1 MALTD
6 KQRRFVDEYLIDL
19 NATQAAIRAGYSKK
33 TARQAGAENLSK
45 PVIAEAIAAG
55 KSELSRRAEITADM
69 VLERFWNIATADP
82 NELIQLRRVCCRYCH
97 GEDHAY
103 QWRDPE
109 EYAGA
114 LHAAEEAGAKALPND
129 DGGYGFNPTFDP
141 YPDCPRCFGEG
152 HMDAHALDT
161 RKLSDRSRMLYA
173 GAKVTKEGVEIKMHD
188 QAKALENVAK
198 HLGMFVDRHE
208 VTGKDGGPI
217 QTESKSWR
225 EVLRSEES

>member
-33 TARQAGAENLSK
+33 TAPEQASRLLTNVK
-45 PVIAEAIAAG
+45 VAEAIAAG
-55 KSELSRRAEITADM
+55 KSELSKRAEITADM

-103 QWRDPE
+103 QWRDPK

-114 LHAAEEAGAKALPND
+114 LIAADKADAKALPTD
-129 DGGYGFNPTFDP
+129 DGGYGFVATADP
-141 YPDCPRCFGEG
+141 HPGCPRCYGEG

-173 GAKVTKEGVEIKMHD
+173 GVKVTKDGVEIKMHD
-188 QAKALENVAK
+188 QMKALESVAK

-208 VTGKDGGPI
+208 HTGKDGGPI
-217 QTESKSWR
+217 QTETKSWR
-225 EVLRSEES
+225 EVLRSEEN